1 MCLISSISNSV
12 LPIIRPIR
20 RPSIMSTS
28 ISIRARR
35 WSIMVISIQNVFNS
49 WLSLSGDCGS
59 NQYHSLFARF
69 IWVCDLIPDLELPIS
84 GTTNLSLM
92 IADRT
97 EVGKV
102 EITADFNGAF
112 E

>member
-1 MCLISSISNSV
+1 
-12 LPIIRPIR
+12 
-20 RPSIMSTS
+20 MSLHYPLVN
-28 ISIRARR
+28 RFH
-35 WSIMVISIQNVFNS
+35 IQNYFHYHFLFLFVFE
-49 WLSLSGDCGS
+49 LFLLLFFLYYFS

-92 IADRT
+92 IADCT

-102 EITADFNGAF
+102 KITPDFNGAS